1 MQSTPISKSPYIINE
16 SLTGGSFEN
25 WLKSQ
30 SFTSLFI
37 LVDKHTH
44 VSCLP
49 YLSANNPILK
59 TASILEISPGERS
72 KSIEIAMDLWKSLL
86 NKGADRQSILIN
98 LGGGV
103 VGDLG
108 GFVASVFMRGIRFVQ
123 IPTTLL
129 AQVDASIGGKTG
141 VNFHGIKNILGSFQQ
156 PEAVFADCNFLNSL
170 PTRELVS
177 GYAEIVKH
185 ALIAG
190 GDVWNKIKNTNP
202 LRVDDWSSIVTESIL
217 QKKAITD
224 ADFKESGYREVL
236 NLGHTIAHALESLY
250 FKKNKQLTH
259 GEAVAA
265 GICIESRLAVLLN
278 ILDENEFN
286 QVQNYIH
293 AHFTPVE
300 YTANDL
306 PELLDHIQKDK
317 KNEQSNP
324 AFSLLQGIGKVI
336 TRKTAAPE
344 LIIQALTDYAE
355 FAY

>member
-1 MQSTPISKSPYIINE
+1 MAVAPISETPYIIND
-16 SLTGGSFEN
+16 SLKDGLLEN
-25 WLKSQ
+25 WLNSQ

-37 LVDKHTH
+37 LVDTHTH

-49 YLSANNPILK
+49 YLVANNPILK
-59 TASILEISPGERS
+59 AAAILEVTPGEGS
-72 KSIEIAMDLWKSLL
+72 KSVEIAMDLWKTLL
-86 NKGADRQSILIN
+86 IKGADRQSILIN

-156 PEAVFADCNFLNSL
+156 PVAVFADCNFLDTL
-170 PTRELVS
+170 PARELVS
-177 GYAEIVKH
+177 GYAEVVKH

-190 GDVWNKIKNTNP
+190 GNVWNKIKNTNP
-202 LRVDDWSSIVTESIL
+202 LKVDDWSQLVSESIL
-217 QKKAITD
+217 QKKTITD

-236 NLGHTIAHALESLY
+236 NLGHTIAHALEAIY
-250 FKKNKQLTH
+250 FKKNKLLTH

-278 ILDENEFN
+278 ILNESEFN
-286 QVQNYIH
+286 EVQNYIH
-293 AHFTPVE
+293 THFALVE
-300 YTANDL
+300 YSYKDL
-306 PELLDHIQKDK
+306 PELLEHIQRDK

-324 AFSLLQGIGKVI
+324 AFSLLEGIGKVI
-336 TRKTAAPE
+336 TRKTATPE
-344 LIIQALTDYAE
+344 LIVQAFTDYAE